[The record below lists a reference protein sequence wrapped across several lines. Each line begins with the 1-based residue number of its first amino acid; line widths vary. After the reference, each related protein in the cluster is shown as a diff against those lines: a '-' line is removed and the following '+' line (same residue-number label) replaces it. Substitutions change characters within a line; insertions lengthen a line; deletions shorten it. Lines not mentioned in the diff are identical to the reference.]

1 MLPNSQS
8 NLKSICGSPWQGKDG
23 LSQLLVSN
31 KLQGFFRITSHCIV
45 PWEAKTPFRK
55 ANPHLPPAQLVPETG
70 FRGWPWARPT
80 AQSCSEWWWRYSPL
94 FREGMHPSE
103 PDDAATASSCSQAC
117 AGPSLLSALALT
129 HGRDVPVGLQTCPSL
144 WTGLVICTLGGLCL
158 LSPELSPELFCSSW
172 WGPVGL
178 IPGLCGHRPC
188 QPCCGSCFALP
199 LQDSLPLMCPRRY
212 CCVRNTS
219 IFTPKSYI
227 SITVAYYCDHRRN
240 IKNQPNN
247 FRNTAKKKVVKI
259 NNMKRSIKKEQRLQ
273 KKNHHNNPNKIKLTF
288 VLNLPISLTIFFTSP
303 CKFSWDSPPLA
314 SYTLSSFVALLSSLF
329 NLHSKLVMKTMK
341 QRNKTGLFHILS
353 CKQHRHSLLYL

>member
-1 MLPNSQS
+1 MLLYNKLTFACIKLHPVSSFAAEQPQNHLWVS
-8 NLKSICGSPWQGKDG
+8 KTRKDG
-23 LSQLLVSN
+23 PSQLLVSN
-31 KLQGFFRITSHCIV
+31 KLQGFFRTTSHCIV

-55 ANPHLPPAQLVPETG
+55 ANPHLPPAQLVPETA

-117 AGPSLLSALALT
+117 AGPSLLSALTLT
-129 HGRDVPVGLQTCPSL
+129 HGRDGPVGLQTCPSL
-144 WTGLVICTLGGLCL
+144 WTSLVICTLGALCL
-158 LSPELSPELFCSSW
+158 LSPELFCSSW

-227 SITVAYYCDHRRN
+227 SITVPTTVT
-240 IKNQPNN
+240 IEGTSKNSQIISEIQP
-247 FRNTAKKKVVKI
+247 RKKV
-259 NNMKRSIKKEQRLQ
+259 NNMKRSIKKEQR
-273 KKNHHNNPNKIKLTF
+273 
-288 VLNLPISLTIFFTSP
+288 
-303 CKFSWDSPPLA
+303 FSQE
-314 SYTLSSFVALLSSLF
+314 
-329 NLHSKLVMKTMK
+329 KTP
-341 QRNKTGLFHILS
+341 Q
-353 CKQHRHSLLYL
+353 